1 MSSAMES
8 KYLLTSKNSVK
19 SAHGGITKNNV
30 NISSFPIKRKLQSPV
45 NGVEN
50 VLIKTPKLNNGSS
63 PSTSNGKTN
72 TGTLT
77 PNGSLAHLNG
87 KGVQSKQQ
95 LEQQRQALPVYKV
108 RQRIIQEA
116 RRNETMLLMGETGS
130 GKTTQIPQFLY
141 ESGFAQ
147 KGMIGI
153 TQPRRVAAIT
163 VARRVALEQGCRLG
177 ETVGYTVRFEDC
189 TSPQTRIRF
198 LTDGCLLREAIADRL
213 LRQYTV
219 IMLDEAHERTI
230 NTDVLFGIVKE
241 AQKQRRTRGLTP
253 LKVIVTSATM
263 DIDHFGKYF
272 NVRGMYLEGKTY
284 PVKVMHVKE
293 TQPDYLHSALVT
305 LFQLHRSDPIN
316 HDVLIF
322 LTGQEEIE
330 AMAQQIRQ
338 IAKTHDNELHP
349 VRVFPLYAQLPQN
362 KQLECF
368 LPAPSNA
375 RKIVLATNIAETSV
389 TIPGIRCIIDCGFV
403 KQRVYNPNTGLDAL
417 RIVRV
422 SQAQA
427 WQRCGRAGRDAPG
440 TCYRT
445 YTQAEMESFEN
456 MPKPEILRSN
466 ICSTVLQLLALGI
479 DCRTFDFL
487 DRPTPEA
494 VDDAYRKLEALG
506 AVRNPK
512 TKPEL
517 TTLGQEMT
525 QFPLDPRY
533 SKLLLSAS
541 AFGCMEE
548 MLSLVAVLSGEN
560 VFISS
565 NEKRE
570 LATLAHAK
578 FTSKYGDHLTLLNVF
593 SAFLKTEKVKLWCHD
608 NFLNTRNLTYAREV
622 RKQLEEIVERLDLP
636 LNSCGNNHDQ
646 VRKCLL
652 IGLFDNIAELQR
664 DNTYLTIAGRQRAR
678 IHPSSVFHGKYR
690 PEYVIFTEIVLTER
704 NFLRQ
709 VTEINPDWIAD
720 VLPNYAH
727 LNRIKSTLK

>member
-1 MSSAMES
+1 MSTGMES
-8 KYLLTSKNSVK
+8 KYLLTSKTPVK
-19 SAHGGITKNNV
+19 SPHGGGTKTSV
-30 NISSFPIKRKLQSPV
+30 SISSFPIKRKLQSPV
-45 NGVEN
+45 NGIEN
-50 VLIKTPKLNNGSS
+50 VIIKAPKLNNGSATT
-63 PSTSNGKTN
+63 TSNGKSNVN
-72 TGTLT
+72 TPT
-77 PNGSLAHLNG
+77 PNGGILHLNG
-87 KGVQSKQQ
+87 KGIPSKQQ
-95 LEQQRQALPVYKV
+95 LELQRQALPVYKV
-108 RQRIIQEA
+108 RQRLILEA
-116 RRNETMLLMGETGS
+116 RRSETLLLMGETGS

-163 VARRVALEQGCRLG
+163 VARRVAQEQGCRLG

-198 LTDGCLLREAIADRL
+198 LTDGSLLREAIADRL

-219 IMLDEAHERTI
+219 LILDEAHERTI

-241 AQKQRRTRGLTP
+241 AQKQRRQRGLTP
-253 LKVIVTSATM
+253 LKIIVTSATM

-284 PVKVMHVKE
+284 PVKVMHTKE
-293 TQPDYLHSALVT
+293 TQPDYLNAALVT
-305 LFQLHRSDPIN
+305 LFQFHRAEPVN

-330 AMAQQIRQ
+330 AMAHQIRQ
-338 IAKTHDNELHP
+338 IAKTHDAELSP

-368 LPAPSNA
+368 LPAHANS

-389 TIPGIRCIIDCGFV
+389 TIPGIRCVIDCGFV
-403 KQRVYNPNTGLDAL
+403 KRRVYNPSSGLDAL

-506 AVRNPK
+506 AVRNYK
-512 TKPEL
+512 IKPEL
-517 TTLGQEMT
+517 TTLGQQMS

-560 VFISS
+560 VFVSS

-570 LATLAHAK
+570 LAALAHAK
-578 FTSKYGDHLTLLNVF
+578 FTSKHGDHLTLLNVF

-608 NFLNTRNLTYAREV
+608 NFLNTRNLSYAREV
-622 RKQLEEIVERLDLP
+622 RKQLQEIVERLDLP
-636 LNSCGNNHDQ
+636 LNSCGNNQDQ

-664 DNTYLTIAGRQRAR
+664 DNTYLTITGRQRAR

-709 VTEINPDWIAD
+709 VSEINPDWIAD

-727 LNRIKSTLK
+727 LNRIKSSLK

>member
-1 MSSAMES
+1 MES
-8 KYLLTSKNSVK
+8 KYLLSSKTPVK
-19 SAHGGITKNNV
+19 SPNGTNTKNNV
-30 NISSFPIKRKLQSPV
+30 STSSFPIKRKLQSPV
-45 NGVEN
+45 NGVDN
-50 VLIKTPKLNNGSS
+50 ILTKTPKINSNVSS
-63 PSTSNGKTN
+63 SSTSNGKSTS
-72 TGTLT
+72 GT
-77 PNGSLAHLNG
+77 PIANGNVLYING
-87 KGVQSKQQ
+87 KNAQTKQQ
-95 LEQQRQALPVYKV
+95 LDQQRLALPVYKV
-108 RQRIIQEA
+108 RQRLIQEA
-116 RRNETMLLMGETGS
+116 RHAETLLLMGETGS

-141 ESGFAQ
+141 ENGFAQ

-163 VARRVALEQGCRLG
+163 VARRVAQEQGCRLG

-198 LTDGCLLREAIADRL
+198 MTDGCLLREAIADRL
-213 LRQYTV
+213 LCHYSV
-219 IMLDEAHERTI
+219 LMLDEAHERTI

-241 AQKQRRTRGLTP
+241 AQTHRRQKGHAP
-253 LKVIVTSATM
+253 LKIIITSATM

-272 NVRGMYLEGKTY
+272 EVRGMYLEGKTY
-284 PVKVMHVKE
+284 PVRVMHAKE
-293 TQPDYLHSALVT
+293 PQPDYLHAALVT
-305 LFQLHRSDPIN
+305 LFQLHRTDPIN

-330 AMAQQIRQ
+330 AMAHQIRQ
-338 IAKTHDNELHP
+338 IAKTHDNELSP
-349 VRVFPLYAQLPQN
+349 VRVYPLYAQLPQN

-368 LPAPSNA
+368 LPAPTNA
-375 RKIVLATNIAETSV
+375 RKVVLATNIAETSV
-389 TIPGIRCIIDCGFV
+389 TIPGIRCVIDCGFV
-403 KQRVYNPNTGLDAL
+403 KRRVYNPSSGLDSL
-417 RIVRV
+417 RIVRI
-422 SQAQA
+422 SQAQS

-445 YTQAEMESFEN
+445 FTQTEMESFEI

-479 DCRTFDFL
+479 DCRTFEFL

-506 AVRNPK
+506 AVRNSK
-512 TKPEL
+512 YKPEL
-517 TTLGQEMT
+517 TSIGQQMS

-533 SKLLLSAS
+533 SKLLLAAS
-541 AFGCMEE
+541 SFGCMEE

-560 VFISS
+560 VFVSS
-565 NEKRE
+565 KEKRE
-570 LATLAHAK
+570 IAALAHAK
-578 FTSKYGDHLTLLNVF
+578 FTSKHGDHLTLLNVIN
-593 SAFLKTEKVKLWCHD
+593 AFLKTEKVKLWCHD
-608 NFLNTRNLTYAREV
+608 NFLNTRNLSYAREV
-622 RKQLEEIVERLDLP
+622 RKQLVEIVERLNFP
-636 LNSCGNNHDQ
+636 MNSCGSNQDQ

-652 IGLFDNIAELQR
+652 MGLFDNIAELQR

-709 VTEINPDWIAD
+709 ITEIYPEWISE

-727 LNRIKSTLK
+727 LNRIKSALK